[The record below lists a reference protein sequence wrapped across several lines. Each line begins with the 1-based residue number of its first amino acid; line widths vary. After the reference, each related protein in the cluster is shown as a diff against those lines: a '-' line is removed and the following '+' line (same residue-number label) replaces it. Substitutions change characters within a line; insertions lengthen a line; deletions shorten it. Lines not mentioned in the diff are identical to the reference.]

1 MVKVHELE
9 GSILNVLNKEDEHEV
24 ETDLLELLNYDNF
37 ELIKILKSNRFMI
50 YYLTL
55 LAKAEDKESIKS

>member
-9 GSILNVLNKEDEHEV
+9 SQILNVLNKEDEHEV
-24 ETDLLELLNYDNF
+24 ESDLLEILNYDNF

-55 LAKAEDKESIKS
+55 LAKSNDKESIK